1 METKICSK
9 CGNDCNLDEFDKRKD
24 ELCGYRTICKSCRR
38 TYMNKYRSQN
48 REKDNERRRKK
59 YWENHEEELIRSKR
73 KGEKD
78 KEKRIEYR
86 KINRK
91 RTSEKMKIRY
101 HNDDIFR
108 IKTNIRNRMRLF
120 LKKHHMV
127 KLSKTFEIVGC
138 SPEELKEHL
147 EKQFI
152 EGMLWENY
160 GFYGWHI
167 DHKIPLDYGKTEDEI
182 YKLCHYTNLQPLW
195 ANKNL
200 QKSNKLI

>member
-1 METKICSK
+1 METKICNK
-9 CGNDCNLDEFDKRKD
+9 CGNVCSLDEFDKRTD
-24 ELCGYRTICKSCRR
+24 ELCGYRTICKLCRR
-38 TYMNKYRSQN
+38 IYINKYRARN
-48 REKDNERRRKK
+48 PEKDNERRRKK
-59 YWENHEEELIRSKR
+59 YWENHEKELIRSKR
-73 KGEKD
+73 KAEKN
-78 KEKRIEYR
+78 KKKNIEYR

-147 EKQFI
+147 EKQFDDR
-152 EGMLWENY
+152 MSWENY

-167 DHKIPLDYGKTEDEI
+167 DHKLPLDYGKTEDEI

-195 ANKNL
+195 ASENL
-200 QKSNKLI
+200 QKSNKTI